1 MINDKWE
8 KITSYL
14 IHDNGARPYLVTFG
28 DKNVIIYKNDDGNF
42 KVMNI
47 IVRDIHQR
55 EKNSLTVI
63 QLTDK
68 NVYFMI
74 DKKYIDIDK
83 LPKDVTKNLE
93 TAYDYFYTL
102 MFRL

>member
-8 KITSYL
+8 KIKSYL

-47 IVRDIHQR
+47 IDI
-55 EKNSLTVI
+55 
-63 QLTDK
+63 
-68 NVYFMI
+68 
-74 DKKYIDIDK
+74 KKLINFCVGTSSGKYKSSGHSSKGKKQFDGNTI
-83 LPKDVTKNLE
+83 N
-93 TAYDYFYTL
+93 
-102 MFRL
+102 